1 MLQKTLYQQ
10 SGQLTV
16 LIEIERLEET
26 GEKKYNAA
34 LARVKGKQKVKIKI
48 IGLNCSPRN
57 NSNSKLILNIAL
69 DNLKKKYQKEVEY
82 KIIDLIS
89 SNIEHCQACDV
100 CGKTKDTGEFIPC
113 VINDD
118 VAKIIEEMNTADGF
132 LVATP
137 EYFGLASD

>member
-69 DNLKKKYQKEVEY
+69 D
-82 KIIDLIS
+82 KIVIDGIM
-89 SNIEHCQACDV
+89 
-100 CGKTKDTGEFIPC
+100 TGQ
-113 VINDD
+113 
-118 VAKIIEEMNTADGF
+118 
-132 LVATP
+132 
-137 EYFGLASD
+137 